1 MGYIYKITNQL
12 NQKSY
17 IGQTINSIKERMR
30 KHYDHSLQATTGI
43 DYAIY
48 KYGKDN
54 FIVEEVC
61 QCDDSQLDE
70 LERYYIQLY
79 NTYEDGYNLTLGGQD
94 YSTRWIVNE
103 QEIIDKYNNGKTIDE
118 LAIEYNK
125 GYRTISNLLHRN
137 NVKMHRGANPEN
149 IIGKGKQFQ
158 EGDGIKAVYIQ
169 ELDLTFPSLKECAQW
184 LIDNH
189 YSKASSMEMARKS
202 LSRALHSDRKSYC
215 KLHFSFV

>member
-1 MGYIYKITNQL
+1 MGYIYKITNQI
-12 NQKSY
+12 NNKSY

-30 KHYDHSLQATTGI
+30 KHYDHSLEATTGI

-54 FIVEEVC
+54 FTVEEIC

-70 LERYYIQLY
+70 LERYYIELY
-79 NTYEDGYNLTLGGQD
+79 NTYKNGYNLTIGGQD

-103 QEIIDKYNNGKTIDE
+103 QEVIDKYNRGKTIEE

-137 NVKMHRGANPEN
+137 NVKMRRGLNPEN
-149 IIGKGKQFQ
+149 VIGKGRQFK

-169 ELDLTFPSLKECAQW
+169 ELNLTFSSLKECAQW
-184 LIDNH
+184 LIDNN
-189 YSKASSMEMARKS
+189 YSKANSMEMARKS
-202 LSRALHSDRKSYC
+202 LSRALHSDRKTYC
-215 KLHFSFV
+215 K

>member
-1 MGYIYKITNQL
+1 MGYIYKITNQI

-30 KHYDHSLQATTGI
+30 KHYDHSLVATTGI
-43 DYAIY
+43 DYAIH

-54 FIVEEVC
+54 FIVEEIC
-61 QCDDSQLDE
+61 QCEDTQLDD
-70 LERYYIQLY
+70 LERYYIDLY
-79 NTYEDGYNLTLGGQD
+79 DTYKNGYNLTIGGQD
-94 YSTRWIVNE
+94 CSTRWIIDE
-103 QEIIDKYNNGKTIDE
+103 QEVINKYNSGKTINE

-125 GYRTISNLLHRN
+125 GERTISNLLHRN
-137 NVKMHRGANPEN
+137 NIPIRRGSNPEN

-158 EGDGIKAVYIQ
+158 EGDGIKSVYIQ

-184 LIDNH
+184 LIDNN
-189 YSKASSMEMARKS
+189 YSKANSMEMARKS
-202 LSRALHSDRKSYC
+202 LSRALHSGRNSYC